1 MWSSRRFPGSR
12 QGETGPGGY
21 WILPRSVGAGS
32 GYEGYGQDVCIPGTC
47 LSSILVVEPFKTR
60 SLPIKTRVI
69 WVPGTNYVRIHQGY
83 KWFQHSFYFIF
94 SPLVEAKVFS
104 FAPFAGFM
112 VPTRTGCGSNFIW
125 SDPVL
130 PPDGLI
136 LVASNI
142 IYISWHPFHYLGH
155 LDILGKFHGKRLTS
169 GDFHLAFVVCAWG
182 FTRWKRRIFERLGS
196 PVEAQCVW
204 DYIRERPGKVVETH
218 FPKHSALATQKLKNL
233 SNKLW
238 GFALP

>member
-1 MWSSRRFPGSR
+1 M
-12 QGETGPGGY
+12 
-21 WILPRSVGAGS
+21 
-32 GYEGYGQDVCIPGTC
+32 
-47 LSSILVVEPFKTR
+47 SSILVVEPFKTR

-136 LVASNI
+136 LVARVTSFTSPGI
-142 IYISWHPFHYLGH
+142 LSTTWDIWTSWENFT
-155 LDILGKFHGKRLTS
+155 GKRLTS
-169 GDFHLAFVVCAWG
+169 GDFHLAFVVCGLG
-182 FTRWKRRIFERLGS
+182 FYQVEKANLRAFGKPSGS
-196 PVEAQCVW
+196 PVRLGCL
-204 DYIRERPGKVVETH
+204 ER
-218 FPKHSALATQKLKNL
+218 
-233 SNKLW
+233 
-238 GFALP
+238 